1 MAKNTTILI
10 KDPDGK
16 FPCPHCAKS
25 YLHSK
30 HLKRHLLRRSWFSSR
45 QGGGGGTQRNLV
57 DMLRADLTNPRD
69 QSLLSNLHT
78 LFDPKMNQLLM
89 LDWLTYH
96 NLPFNLVNS
105 ERFKRL
111 LLYNNPSLREGQI
124 PSDNTL
130 VSLLTSEYNRALGP
144 VHALLERARSMIHFT
159 FDGWTSRQKVSF
171 LGINA
176 HFIDR
181 DWKQWRLLLALPA
194 LRKRHTGAA
203 LADEVAD
210 TICAFDVQERIGYC
224 TLDNATNNDTA
235 MEALAAE
242 FDFDWVE
249 RRIRCAP
256 HFLNLAVRAMMY
268 GTKRDNFDELL
279 AHWGDKDFI
288 SDEEDQKQLSEAI
301 NELAADEDFSEQ
313 SADDND
319 EYCEVETVAEES
331 QGQFPIPKV
340 INAEELDKYRKFGP
354 FGKLHNIGVAF
365 RMSSQLVED
374 FHEAQRQ
381 ATPAEPVLSW
391 VQNGCT
397 RWQSDEAMASRALL
411 KRSALNRMISII
423 EERWIHQGG
432 KEQDKPTIL
441 TERLSIEEWKVVSAL
456 QKILQPFK
464 VASKQLQGEGIPGK
478 RSTSGGF
485 DEYFQVVEMLL
496 DHLELAVQGVIIEED
511 DDKVMR
517 EVRLFD
523 GMDAKTRRLLKIY
536 IKLGW
541 KKLNDYYGKLTST
554 AYVAA
559 VVFHP
564 CKKWRTLEQLW
575 NQLPS
580 RQTSEWK
587 RAYERSLTKAWEE
600 RYKNMGLEDAG
611 HGCLAGGSQGSLD
624 YIERRLAF
632 SRSMAGSAPQG
643 RPNQRPKQPAV
654 LPAQDELDQYLS
666 EPPVDNMAYKADPIA
681 WWRDVGVVR
690 FPRLSHMA
698 VDFLTIPSSSA
709 ETERDFSSCGRM
721 KGAVVFFTVLMNALI
736 TINEIMALYTQR
748 PIVEKQA
755 RFAFVH
761 PFTEA
766 LASAISDL
774 PVKLVR
780 CSMFSIVLYFMANL
794 RREPGPFFMFYLF
807 LITAILTMSAI
818 FRSIASS
825 TKTVGQAMGIAGI
838 LVLCF
843 VVYSGFMIPQSY
855 MHPWFSWIRW
865 INPIFYAFEGLLSNE
880 FHGRQFECATFIP
893 PYGTRRSIICSSVGA
908 IPGQRFISGD
918 AFIGQN
924 YGYSYSHIWR
934 NYGILVAFMVFFHL
948 FYLAATELN
957 RGRGSKAEA
966 LVFRPG
972 HAPHYLS
979 GSDTERSETA
989 PGSVT
994 ALPGGGKVMNLTKQT
1009 DILAWRDVSYD
1020 IPVKQGTRRL
1030 LDGANGWVK
1039 PGTLTALM
1047 GVSGAGK
1054 TTLLDVLAQRVSLGV
1069 VTGEVFVNGKIP
1081 SPGFPRRTGYV
1092 QQQDIHLE
1100 TTTVREALRFSAVLR
1115 QPLSISKADK
1125 FQYVEDVIEMLG
1137 MEDFAEAVVGSL
1149 GEGLNIEQRKL
1160 LSIGVELA
1168 AKPSLLIF
1176 LDEPT
1181 SGLDSQSS
1189 WTISSGLLFQTFDRL
1204 LFLATGGRTVYFGDI
1219 GCQSRTLLDY
1229 FVRNG
1234 ARPCGDMENPAEYIL
1249 EMVSGEGAP
1258 GVDWVERWK
1267 NSPELKEVL
1276 AELHSLESCAGQ
1288 VDNEEPDVEDD
1299 GREFALPLYKQFRY
1313 VAVRAFQQYFRQP
1326 EYIFTKFISGIVSG
1340 LFIGFSFW
1348 RADSTQQGF
1357 QNALFSIFLLCTI
1370 FPTLVNQV
1378 MPKFVVQ
1385 RSLYEVRERPSR
1397 VYSWKVFILSQIL
1410 VEVSWQVLLGI
1421 CAWAS
1426 FFFPVFGIKGT
1437 RESQGL
1443 TLLFVIQFYMYAAS
1457 IALMVVA
1464 AAPEPALGALLATLM
1479 FGLTFIFNGV
1489 MQPPDALPGF
1499 WTFMWRVSPFTY
1511 YVGGIASTA
1520 LHGRP
1525 IHCSNTEL
1533 SVIDPPAGQTCGQHF
1548 AMFLNVAPGSL
1559 YNPNATSGCEY
1570 CALSSADQYLAVRRI
1585 YWSERWCN
1593 YDEALYRNGDAAIQY
1608 RQRESSS

>member
-1 MAKNTTILI
+1 
-10 KDPDGK
+10 
-16 FPCPHCAKS
+16 
-25 YLHSK
+25 
-30 HLKRHLLRRSWFSSR
+30 
-45 QGGGGGTQRNLV
+45 
-57 DMLRADLTNPRD
+57 MLRADLTNPRD

-721 KGAVVFFTVLMNALI
+721 SNGQTENQAWEEF
-736 TINEIMALYTQR
+736 YT
-748 PIVEKQA
+748 
-755 RFAFVH
+755 FWH
-761 PFTEA
+761 
-766 LASAISDL
+766 
-774 PVKLVR
+774 
-780 CSMFSIVLYFMANL
+780 SIVASPDERTFEERLAAFELKYGSKYLESVGYIKMYWL
-794 RREPGPFFMFYLF
+794 EPHKEMIVKAAEGIHSLIKSHIKTSTFDLF
-807 LITAILTMSAI
+807 D
-818 FRSIASS
+818 
-825 TKTVGQAMGIAGI
+825 VWQAMKHAIANQLKELKHMRVSQQVRTPLAVSGVLFEAVRGWVSHQALRKV
-838 LVLCF
+838 LVQL
-843 VVYSGFMIPQSY
+843 
-855 MHPWFSWIRW
+855 R
-865 INPIFYAFEGLLSNE
+865 
-880 FHGRQFECATFIP
+880 
-893 PYGTRRSIICSSVGA
+893 
-908 IPGQRFISGD
+908 
-918 AFIGQN
+918 
-924 YGYSYSHIWR
+924 
-934 NYGILVAFMVFFHL
+934 LV
-948 FYLAATELN
+948 
-957 RGRGSKAEA
+957 K
-966 LVFRPG
+966 
-972 HAPHYLS
+972 
-979 GSDTERSETA
+979 ERSEDLDQA
-989 PGSVT
+989 P
-994 ALPGGGKVMNLTKQT
+994 
-1009 DILAWRDVSYD
+1009 
-1020 IPVKQGTRRL
+1020 
-1030 LDGANGWVK
+1030 
-1039 PGTLTALM
+1039 
-1047 GVSGAGK
+1047 
-1054 TTLLDVLAQRVSLGV
+1054 
-1069 VTGEVFVNGKIP
+1069 
-1081 SPGFPRRTGYV
+1081 
-1092 QQQDIHLE
+1092 
-1100 TTTVREALRFSAVLR
+1100 SA
-1115 QPLSISKADK
+1115 
-1125 FQYVEDVIEMLG
+1125 E
-1137 MEDFAEAVVGSL
+1137 
-1149 GEGLNIEQRKL
+1149 
-1160 LSIGVELA
+1160 
-1168 AKPSLLIF
+1168 
-1176 LDEPT
+1176 
-1181 SGLDSQSS
+1181 
-1189 WTISSGLLFQTFDRL
+1189 
-1204 LFLATGGRTVYFGDI
+1204 
-1219 GCQSRTLLDY
+1219 
-1229 FVRNG
+1229 
-1234 ARPCGDMENPAEYIL
+1234 
-1249 EMVSGEGAP
+1249 EGADQRDSGKHP
-1258 GVDWVERWK
+1258 PPQYD
-1267 NSPELKEVL
+1267 SPE
-1276 AELHSLESCAGQ
+1276 AI
-1288 VDNEEPDVEDD
+1288 
-1299 GREFALPLYKQFRY
+1299 YTRY
-1313 VAVRAFQQYFRQP
+1313 VASRSAWYAAQPAGAIKTNQQYRKAKKLPQR
-1326 EYIFTKFISGIVSG
+1326 YDKNSYNWCLDYKQMSKRCVTTTGSRDWTKEEMMAYLDWSRAEDERVEAQIAEEMGNNPLANKRRGMKDIWESGEK
-1340 LFIGFSFW
+1340 
-1348 RADSTQQGF
+1348 DSREQQ
-1357 QNALFSIFLLCTI
+1357 
-1370 FPTLVNQV
+1370 
-1378 MPKFVVQ
+1378 
-1385 RSLYEVRERPSR
+1385 
-1397 VYSWKVFILSQIL
+1397 
-1410 VEVSWQVLLGI
+1410 
-1421 CAWAS
+1421 
-1426 FFFPVFGIKGT
+1426 
-1437 RESQGL
+1437 
-1443 TLLFVIQFYMYAAS
+1443 
-1457 IALMVVA
+1457 
-1464 AAPEPALGALLATLM
+1464 
-1479 FGLTFIFNGV
+1479 
-1489 MQPPDALPGF
+1489 
-1499 WTFMWRVSPFTY
+1499 
-1511 YVGGIASTA
+1511 A
-1520 LHGRP
+1520 LHSTTGEAERC
-1525 IHCSNTEL
+1525 IIVIT
-1533 SVIDPPAGQTCGQHF
+1533 SV
-1548 AMFLNVAPGSL
+1548 M
-1559 YNPNATSGCEY
+1559 
-1570 CALSSADQYLAVRRI
+1570 
-1585 YWSERWCN
+1585 
-1593 YDEALYRNGDAAIQY
+1593 
-1608 RQRESSS
+1608 

>member
-1 MAKNTTILI
+1 MDMLEYVKSLLKPISSELGLRDFERDVVENAVQKLVDGAYM
-10 KDPDGK
+10 DP
-16 FPCPHCAKS
+16 
-25 YLHSK
+25 
-30 HLKRHLLRRSWFSSR
+30 LLRRSLGLQGTVTFESHTNLGATDDDPISEPMEQMSLGRGGAGAAASASAAKPVAPKVRRRARGKGNRADQFCIYRTSDGQNVPALAIEYKAPHKLSVHEVVTGLESEIRLERDVINQVGFAFTARALAAAVVTQLFSYMIGKGIQYGYVCTGQAFVFLHIPDDPSNVYFSVCVPNLDVMDDDETRLHRTAVAQVFAFILQTLRTRPPPESWHDEAERLDTWAVEYDDVLRNIPATERNRKEPRASPYKPQRWTDFKRSPIRTRSRCQRADANIGRPADDDEDPPSPTPNSARPGGKVAPSTGTGSRGGGKRGRRLGDRREQSRATKPNVQSRPFCTQHCLLGLAYGGPMDENCPNVNHHGQGHIARVEFVRLIRGQLATDCGHDADCAPLHRSGARGSLFKVRLSSHGYTLVAKGVESLDLGCLQHENEVYDRLRPIQGKHVPSSR

-57 DMLRADLTNPRD
+57 DMLRADPTNPRD

-159 FDGWTSRQKVSF
+159 FDGWTSRQNVSF

-194 LRKRHTGAA
+194 LRERHTGAA

-681 WWRDVGVVR
+681 WWRDVGVV
-690 FPRLSHMA
+690 LQL
-698 VDFLTIPSSSA
+698 V
-709 ETERDFSSCGRM
+709 GRI
-721 KGAVVFFTVLMNALI
+721 K
-736 TINEIMALYTQR
+736 E
-748 PIVEKQA
+748 
-755 RFAFVH
+755 
-761 PFTEA
+761 
-766 LASAISDL
+766 S
-774 PVKLVR
+774 
-780 CSMFSIVLYFMANL
+780 
-794 RREPGPFFMFYLF
+794 
-807 LITAILTMSAI
+807 
-818 FRSIASS
+818 
-825 TKTVGQAMGIAGI
+825 
-838 LVLCF
+838 
-843 VVYSGFMIPQSY
+843 
-855 MHPWFSWIRW
+855 
-865 INPIFYAFEGLLSNE
+865 
-880 FHGRQFECATFIP
+880 
-893 PYGTRRSIICSSVGA
+893 
-908 IPGQRFISGD
+908 
-918 AFIGQN
+918 
-924 YGYSYSHIWR
+924 
-934 NYGILVAFMVFFHL
+934 
-948 FYLAATELN
+948 
-957 RGRGSKAEA
+957 RGE
-966 LVFRPG
+966 
-972 HAPHYLS
+972 
-979 GSDTERSETA
+979 
-989 PGSVT
+989 
-994 ALPGGGKVMNLTKQT
+994 
-1009 DILAWRDVSYD
+1009 
-1020 IPVKQGTRRL
+1020 
-1030 LDGANGWVK
+1030 
-1039 PGTLTALM
+1039 
-1047 GVSGAGK
+1047 
-1054 TTLLDVLAQRVSLGV
+1054 
-1069 VTGEVFVNGKIP
+1069 
-1081 SPGFPRRTGYV
+1081 
-1092 QQQDIHLE
+1092 
-1100 TTTVREALRFSAVLR
+1100 
-1115 QPLSISKADK
+1115 
-1125 FQYVEDVIEMLG
+1125 ED
-1137 MEDFAEAVVGSL
+1137 
-1149 GEGLNIEQRKL
+1149 
-1160 LSIGVELA
+1160 
-1168 AKPSLLIF
+1168 
-1176 LDEPT
+1176 
-1181 SGLDSQSS
+1181 
-1189 WTISSGLLFQTFDRL
+1189 
-1204 LFLATGGRTVYFGDI
+1204 
-1219 GCQSRTLLDY
+1219 
-1229 FVRNG
+1229 
-1234 ARPCGDMENPAEYIL
+1234 
-1249 EMVSGEGAP
+1249 
-1258 GVDWVERWK
+1258 
-1267 NSPELKEVL
+1267 
-1276 AELHSLESCAGQ
+1276 
-1288 VDNEEPDVEDD
+1288 
-1299 GREFALPLYKQFRY
+1299 
-1313 VAVRAFQQYFRQP
+1313 
-1326 EYIFTKFISGIVSG
+1326 
-1340 LFIGFSFW
+1340 
-1348 RADSTQQGF
+1348 
-1357 QNALFSIFLLCTI
+1357 
-1370 FPTLVNQV
+1370 
-1378 MPKFVVQ
+1378 
-1385 RSLYEVRERPSR
+1385 
-1397 VYSWKVFILSQIL
+1397 
-1410 VEVSWQVLLGI
+1410 
-1421 CAWAS
+1421 
-1426 FFFPVFGIKGT
+1426 
-1437 RESQGL
+1437 
-1443 TLLFVIQFYMYAAS
+1443 
-1457 IALMVVA
+1457 
-1464 AAPEPALGALLATLM
+1464 
-1479 FGLTFIFNGV
+1479 
-1489 MQPPDALPGF
+1489 
-1499 WTFMWRVSPFTY
+1499 
-1511 YVGGIASTA
+1511 
-1520 LHGRP
+1520 
-1525 IHCSNTEL
+1525 
-1533 SVIDPPAGQTCGQHF
+1533 
-1548 AMFLNVAPGSL
+1548 
-1559 YNPNATSGCEY
+1559 
-1570 CALSSADQYLAVRRI
+1570 
-1585 YWSERWCN
+1585 
-1593 YDEALYRNGDAAIQY
+1593 
-1608 RQRESSS
+1608 

>member
-1 MAKNTTILI
+1 
-10 KDPDGK
+10 
-16 FPCPHCAKS
+16 
-25 YLHSK
+25 
-30 HLKRHLLRRSWFSSR
+30 
-45 QGGGGGTQRNLV
+45 
-57 DMLRADLTNPRD
+57 MLRADLTNPRD

-721 KGAVVFFTVLMNALI
+721 ARGATNQAAASTWLCYHCVKQKAHKPKAYVSSNSRNIEGHLCRAHNISNPDQSKLRQYRPEPSPHQPKLFDFDIKKRKRDDFHDGLAARFDKITFQRLLVRWITEANLSFRISEHEGFHKLLHYLNLLVEETSANLTHKTIRTRIVDGFYLYKSHIVDTLLQSPSQVHIAFDGWTSRNRHSSFSINAFFLDERMLTPRKIVLSLPSLSAAYTGENISATVAEVLEDFELVSHKKVGCFILDNASNNNRAVEDLGQKFRWGNPSSRRIRRFGHILHLLARAMLFISDDDALEGLDADDFGEWAKAGPVGKLHNLMVWVHRSTRATATLRKLQEEDQDKDYPSIWMWSWTTYYKIERALKLRRYFDELIDI
-736 TINEIMALYTQR
+736 TIQR
-748 PIVEKQA
+748 SKKLA
-755 RFAFVH
+755 RTRAKSSH
-761 PFTEA
+761 P
-766 LASAISDL
+766 
-774 PVKLVR
+774 
-780 CSMFSIVLYFMANL
+780 
-794 RREPGPFFMFYLF
+794 
-807 LITAILTMSAI
+807 
-818 FRSIASS
+818 
-825 TKTVGQAMGIAGI
+825 
-838 LVLCF
+838 
-843 VVYSGFMIPQSY
+843 
-855 MHPWFSWIRW
+855 
-865 INPIFYAFEGLLSNE
+865 
-880 FHGRQFECATFIP
+880 
-893 PYGTRRSIICSSVGA
+893 
-908 IPGQRFISGD
+908 
-918 AFIGQN
+918 
-924 YGYSYSHIWR
+924 
-934 NYGILVAFMVFFHL
+934 
-948 FYLAATELN
+948 
-957 RGRGSKAEA
+957 RGSFPRCLEGENMLTDADWDA
-966 LVFRPG
+966 LSW
-972 HAPHYLS
+972 L
-979 GSDTERSETA
+979 
-989 PGSVT
+989 
-994 ALPGGGKVMNLTKQT
+994 K
-1009 DILAWRDVSYD
+1009 DILAMFDACLL
-1020 IPVKQGTRRL
+1020 RL
-1030 LDGANGWVK
+1030 
-1039 PGTLTALM
+1039 
-1047 GVSGAGK
+1047 
-1054 TTLLDVLAQRVSLGV
+1054 
-1069 VTGEVFVNGKIP
+1069 
-1081 SPGFPRRTGYV
+1081 
-1092 QQQDIHLE
+1092 
-1100 TTTVREALRFSAVLR
+1100 
-1115 QPLSISKADK
+1115 
-1125 FQYVEDVIEMLG
+1125 
-1137 MEDFAEAVVGSL
+1137 
-1149 GEGLNIEQRKL
+1149 EG
-1160 LSIGVELA
+1160 
-1168 AKPSLLIF
+1168 
-1176 LDEPT
+1176 D
-1181 SGLDSQSS
+1181 
-1189 WTISSGLLFQTFDRL
+1189 
-1204 LFLATGGRTVYFGDI
+1204 
-1219 GCQSRTLLDY
+1219 
-1229 FVRNG
+1229 
-1234 ARPCGDMENPAEYIL
+1234 
-1249 EMVSGEGAP
+1249 
-1258 GVDWVERWK
+1258 
-1267 NSPELKEVL
+1267 
-1276 AELHSLESCAGQ
+1276 GQ
-1288 VDNEEPDVEDD
+1288 V
-1299 GREFALPLYKQFRY
+1299 AIAYKF
-1313 VAVRAFQQYFRQP
+1313 
-1326 EYIFTKFISGIVSG
+1326 
-1340 LFIGFSFW
+1340 
-1348 RADSTQQGF
+1348 
-1357 QNALFSIFLLCTI
+1357 
-1370 FPTLVNQV
+1370 
-1378 MPKFVVQ
+1378 
-1385 RSLYEVRERPSR
+1385 
-1397 VYSWKVFILSQIL
+1397 
-1410 VEVSWQVLLGI
+1410 
-1421 CAWAS
+1421 
-1426 FFFPVFGIKGT
+1426 
-1437 RESQGL
+1437 
-1443 TLLFVIQFYMYAAS
+1443 
-1457 IALMVVA
+1457 
-1464 AAPEPALGALLATLM
+1464 LLATLEKA
-1479 FGLTFIFNGV
+1479 TFEAEDRPKPSYYSSCVNSARAKL
-1489 MQPPDALPGF
+1489 DK
-1499 WTFMWRVSPFTY
+1499 Y
-1511 YVGGIASTA
+1511 YVKLDETPAYYAATVLHPGIKWAFLSTA
-1520 LHGRP
+1520 YAGRQDWL
-1525 IHCSNTEL
+1525 CKAREL
-1533 SVIDPPAGQTCGQHF
+1533 V
-1548 AMFLNVAPGSL
+1548 L
-1559 YNPNATSGCEY
+1559 
-1570 CALSSADQYLAVRRI
+1570 AL
-1585 YWSERWCN
+1585 WER
-1593 YDEALYRNGDAAIQY
+1593 E
-1608 RQRESSS
+1608 